1 MTAKEYLRQYR
12 DADDAINAKL
22 DQIYRLRGLATKMT
36 QTLTPDKVQSHGE
49 GDRVAVIV
57 GKIVDM
63 EREVDECIDG
73 LRSIKREVEDAIA
86 QVPDGS
92 QRKVLILRYINGLRW
107 EEIAVQLNY
116 HYRWVLE
123 LHGRGLR
130 AVEKN
135 MEAEQWKS

>member
-22 DQIYRLRGLATKMT
+22 DQIYRLRELATKMT
-36 QTLTPDKVQSHGE
+36 QTLTPDKVQSHDE

-63 EREVDECIDG
+63 EREVDAEIN
-73 LRSIKREVEDAIA
+73 RMQEIKRQVEEAIA
-86 QVPDGS
+86 QVPDSS
-92 QRKVLILRYINGLRW
+92 QRKVLTLRYINGLRW

-123 LHGRGLR
+123 LHGRGLQT
-130 AVEKN
+130 VENTALKCTSD
-135 MEAEQWKS
+135 K